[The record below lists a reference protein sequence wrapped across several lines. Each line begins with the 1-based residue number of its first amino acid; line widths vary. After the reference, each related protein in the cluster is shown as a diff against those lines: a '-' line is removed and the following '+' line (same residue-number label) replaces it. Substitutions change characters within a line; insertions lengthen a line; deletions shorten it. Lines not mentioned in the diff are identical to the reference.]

1 MTVTAHKEGVEEKVL
16 VKFLERKLTDSV
28 LE

>member
-1 MTVTAHKEGVEEKVL
+1 MTLTADKEGVEEKVL
-16 VKFLERKLTDSV
+16 VKFLERKSTDSV